1 MKKTPV
7 SEGTTGAA
15 GRFGPDGRDRRRR
28 RRVKMT
34 MPVHISGGIG
44 STDPFED
51 LAKTIDASR
60 DGLLVATA
68 RGIYW
73 PGQVLEVWFG
83 YGAELKAAG
92 SGQSA
97 RVIRNTL
104 LPDHLSYAVA
114 LEFQKVEGV
123 KAQVQLIAT
132 QIPKNGVVLVVESDP
147 LIASLTRNLLQ
158 EDGYQ
163 VMHAASGTEALKILQ
178 TATPD
183 VLLAGIE
190 DDEVNGRDLCLIVKK
205 SSRLQHIPV
214 ILLTR
219 SGQPADY
226 SACHQV
232 GAVLCLAMPCPPNK
246 LQQAVRLVAPARSS
260 DRSYSE
266 LRKIPRY
273 PFAAMTEM
281 TDPEGARL
289 SARVAEISRRG
300 CYVDTLNTLTVGTI
314 RKMQIFRDSGV
325 FMTKGKIIYVHQGI
339 GMGVLFQN
347 PGSDQL
353 KVLDLWLAGFEADSL
368 PLDEETDLIEAS
380 KEPKRILS

>member
-1 MKKTPV
+1 MKTPPV
-7 SEGTTGAA
+7 SEGTTGAT

-73 PGQVLEVWFG
+73 PGQILEVRFG
-83 YGAELKAAG
+83 YGTELTAAG

-104 LPDHLSYAVA
+104 QPDHLSYAVA
-114 LEFQKVEGV
+114 LEFQKVEAI
-123 KAQVQLIAT
+123 KAQGLQLST
-132 QIPKNGVVLVVESDP
+132 RIPKNGVVLFVESDP
-147 LIASLTRNLLQ
+147 RIASLTRNLLQ

-163 VMHAASGTEALKILQ
+163 VVHASSGTEALEILL

-190 DDEVNGRDLCLIVKK
+190 GDEVNGRDLCTIVKK

-219 SGQPADY
+219 SGHPSDY

-232 GAVLCLAMPCPPNK
+232 GAVLCMAMPCPPNK
-246 LQQAVRLVAPARSS
+246 LQHAVRLVAPPRSS

-281 TDPEGARL
+281 TDPDGVRL

-300 CYVDTLNTLTVGTI
+300 CYVDTLNTLPLGTI
-314 RKMQIFRDSGV
+314 RQMQIFRDSGV
-325 FMTKGKIIYVHQGI
+325 FVTKGKIIYVHQGI
-339 GMGVLFQN
+339 GMGVIFQS
-347 PGSDQL
+347 PSSDQM
-353 KVLDLWLAGFEADSL
+353 KVLDFWLAGFEADTL
-368 PLDEETDLIEAS
+368 PLDEETDLIES
-380 KEPKRILS
+380 STDLKRISI